1 MRSSLNPHE
10 LVSQTASRSVQPFL
24 HSSPVFPNTETDI
37 QTTLRAITLAMG
49 HVYSVSGKNSL
60 LYILHTHAQT
70 RPVLH
75 KIKHAHVQMYLGYC
89 YKMVSRMSV
98 TVLAIQQPGPQGWL
112 RGLEHFAR
120 ALPHP
125 WRQSPKKKTDWEMAP
140 LWSLTELPTNGGRD
154 CIGIS
159 ESKGDPSSI
168 RFKRS
173 DCLKRQQLCWLIGF
187 LDGFI

>member
-1 MRSSLNPHE
+1 LHLSAAWPGQAHSPCVRIRCSGPEHAPLNSAPFLTGSGPHLMRSSLNPHE

-49 HVYSVSGKNSL
+49 HVYSVSGKNSV

-98 TVLAIQQPGPQGWL
+98 TVLAIQQPGPQG
-112 RGLEHFAR
+112 
-120 ALPHP
+120 
-125 WRQSPKKKTDWEMAP
+125 
-140 LWSLTELPTNGGRD
+140 
-154 CIGIS
+154 
-159 ESKGDPSSI
+159 
-168 RFKRS
+168 
-173 DCLKRQQLCWLIGF
+173 
-187 LDGFI
+187 